1 MIPPITGRLRK
12 KMWLDAS
19 AAFGLSFASAYA
31 YWYGVHLKDL
41 EKQELYY
48 FRLEQARKSAQ

>member
-1 MIPPITGRLRK
+1 
-12 KMWLDAS
+12 MWLDAS

-48 FRLEQARKSAQ
+48 FRIEQARKSAQ